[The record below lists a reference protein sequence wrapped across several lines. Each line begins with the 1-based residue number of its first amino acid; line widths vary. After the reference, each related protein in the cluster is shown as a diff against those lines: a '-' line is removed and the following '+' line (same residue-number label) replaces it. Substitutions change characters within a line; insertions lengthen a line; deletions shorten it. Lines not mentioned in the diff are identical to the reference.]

1 MISVRLYKLT
11 DMTAD
16 TLAVL
21 DGHQIPAAHTV
32 NDRPGTGAG
41 PEYGLGSPVWPF
53 DGRAGGR

>member
-32 NDRPGTGAG
+32 NDRPGTGVR
-41 PEYGLGSPVWPF
+41 PGLTGL
-53 DGRAGGR
+53 AI